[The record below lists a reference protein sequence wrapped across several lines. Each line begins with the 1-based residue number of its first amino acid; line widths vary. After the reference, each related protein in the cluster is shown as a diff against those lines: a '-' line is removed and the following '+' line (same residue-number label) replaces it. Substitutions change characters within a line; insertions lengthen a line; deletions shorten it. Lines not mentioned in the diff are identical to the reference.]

1 MSILNV
7 IDNKYRDLWGMYD
20 LQRNLKKKNIDLFFC
35 NKFNWNLAINYIN
48 PSIIILPHIRN
59 DSPHFKKIVNV
70 AYEKKIKIIC
80 YPSESLDY
88 RKHYLENEF
97 PSNILDKID
106 KLFMWTIEQGKYIDE
121 KNKDKIAVTGTTR
134 FKVDKSIDHQGKIKT
149 IGVTSSGRY
158 LAPLTGNNNIIY
170 TIKSRQKVHWAVSL
184 LKGEVEFIDFLC
196 QLMELAKELN
206 IKLIYKPHPFEKI
219 KLYREAIPD
228 LIIEDDPDIRNFFKK
243 IDICIN
249 HVSSANLQALKNKV
263 PVINISNSL
272 NLNDEFKEFF
282 EDYVPSKL
290 GIPVENIENLKKI
303 LINNN
308 IEELFNMNIER
319 GDLKSLQNL
328 IPEYDTTNIMTEELS
343 KMYTDKK
350 RRKLI
355 NLIPYLLKEIYLI
368 IFKKNRDTLFRPFS
382 KKDENLLKKFN

>member
-48 PSIIILPHIRN
+48 PSIIILPHNRN
-59 DSPHFKKIVNV
+59 DSQHFKKIVNV

-121 KNKDKIAVTGTTR
+121 KNKDKIVVTGTTR

>member
-1 MSILNV
+1 
-7 IDNKYRDLWGMYD
+7 
-20 LQRNLKKKNIDLFFC
+20 
-35 NKFNWNLAINYIN
+35 
-48 PSIIILPHIRN
+48 
-59 DSPHFKKIVNV
+59 
-70 AYEKKIKIIC
+70 
-80 YPSESLDY
+80 
-88 RKHYLENEF
+88 
-97 PSNILDKID
+97 
-106 KLFMWTIEQGKYIDE
+106 MWTIEQGKYIDE
-121 KNKDKIAVTGTTR
+121 KNKDKIVVTGTTR

-343 KMYTDKK
+343 KMYTNKK

>member
-48 PSIIILPHIRN
+48 PSIIILPHI
-59 DSPHFKKIVNV
+59 KKIVNV

-121 KNKDKIAVTGTTR
+121 KNKDKIVVTGTTR